1 MKKRKKKKT
10 NVWKKLSHAIMYLS
24 DLFVFLMVAAW
35 IYVLVILSFAALY
48 SMFKIGDTAIFTLL
62 QEAAVLPLSVGGAIW
77 LIRCAINHHNATRRG
92 EHANYD
98 FPNLE
103 EDGTVTNPEE
113 ESVSND
119 EDRLEA

>member
-92 EHANYD
+92 EHADYD

>member
-48 SMFKIGDTAIFTLL
+48 SMFKNGDTSIFTLL

-92 EHANYD
+92 EHADYD

-103 EDGTVTNPEE
+103 EDGTVTETE
-113 ESVSND
+113 KESVSND